1 MTSQHTFSVWC
12 QWYLQWVEEG
22 EKGQTAAGPCLL
34 RWGREAGLDEE
45 EKLVSSR
52 SGEVKSLGIFTKLSG
67 GAERGR
73 GRAGKGALGARGW
86 GTSKGKKHVCITG
99 REIKQRE

>member
-22 EKGQTAAGPCLL
+22 EKGQTAAGLCLL

-52 SGEVKSLGIFTKLSG
+52 SGEV
-67 GAERGR
+67 
-73 GRAGKGALGARGW
+73 
-86 GTSKGKKHVCITG
+86 
-99 REIKQRE
+99 